1 MRLVS
6 SRVASTLVVR
16 PDSGRVEL
24 ALLEASRRDGFVDA
38 GAHLTFAQ
46 LVDACGGPA
55 FAGLAPADPWLVR
68 ALIAV
73 EARRLAA
80 PVFGDVA
87 STADF
92 ALQADVLRGELWA
105 QDVSPSRLGDLS
117 SQLSSRAGD
126 KVKALAALFETVD
139 ARVEGHQRVDRRAIV
154 SLAAKR
160 LKEKGLPDALLRFEA
175 VEVRDLHDLVPA
187 RLGFLDALARA
198 CVASNR
204 RFRLVVPWAGSP
216 HTDAFVGGVARFFE
230 KRWETLEGAELVP
243 EASELPLAVHLRQL
257 FAADA
262 TPAALP
268 GLRLVSCA
276 TPRDE
281 ARAIASGVKQQLEA
295 GVPPERLAVAFRDL
309 ADDTELLVEQL
320 DALGIPSRARL
331 GLPLVRS
338 PIGRLAASL
347 LSLADDDFPVDD
359 VAALLESRYA
369 RALSKGMPPG
379 RGAFAEAGVRND
391 VIGAKGGQG
400 AWVVRLSALLERRAR
415 EAARRRALTA
425 DVHEL
430 DALLDGVKRVQA
442 LARSIPPRGNATALL
457 EAWWKAVGSLGI
469 AEALAEL
476 EPALRGHLVEGEV
489 DRAVARD
496 QASFE
501 ALSSLVRSLRLA
513 LDSSGLGATS
523 MDRRAFSRWLSVA
536 MGEVNLQ
543 ARGPRAG
550 AVWLVDVRELPGAAF
565 DAVFVGGL
573 LDGRFPGRAP
583 PPALLSDDE
592 RAEVNAA
599 AAMALFRLSVSD
611 DGVALPHRLAEDRL
625 LLHHALLAA
634 PTVTLSFPRSDARGR
649 EALRSPFLD
658 ALARLLPELPRTVR
672 AHRPVPLLDDVESA
686 AELATRAAL
695 ELWSPLETRQS
706 PRDARAPALEAAVRD
721 EAWAVNAR
729 TMSAIEIER
738 LRYFSSR
745 EAEPGRFSGAVREP
759 EVLAR
764 LLPSLEWSAA
774 HPISASQ
781 LESWAN
787 CHFLGLGR
795 RVLRLEE
802 DDEAGEEMDHRA
814 LGELLHAALKRLIP
828 SLQAQGRWPPATPQ
842 LDAVTKEL
850 DAALVAAAVEVA
862 RAMPVGH
869 HLLFDISVERAR
881 RELLRLL
888 FDTAITPFTGAVPH
902 AFESTFGRRDSA
914 EAVQQVAI
922 PPALPHERP
931 IYLVGAID
939 RLDVAPG
946 QVAVIDY
953 KLSRS
958 GTPKARLDALLLKDF
973 QLPLYLFVARAL
985 HPGKTVD
992 AAWVALRKSDS
1003 LVLSRVLKDAD
1014 YTLDDVL
1021 AVDLETRRALA
1032 LEGRPNL
1039 ANAVHG
1045 LQASLRSGD
1054 FGARPLDC
1062 QYCHL
1067 RSVCRISA
1075 RRLSD
1080 TPELD

>member
-1 MRLVS
+1 MSPRD
-6 SRVASTLVVR
+6 ASTLFVR

-38 GAHLTFAQ
+38 GAHRTFSQ

-73 EARRLAA
+73 EAPRLAT
-80 PVFGDVA
+80 PVFGEVA
-87 STADF
+87 TTADF
-92 ALQADVLRGELWA
+92 ALQSDVLRGELWS
-105 QDVSPSRLGDLS
+105 QDVTPSFLSELASRSPGRTGEKLRVLCAMYEAVDAKLGDQHL
-117 SQLSSRAGD
+117 
-126 KVKALAALFETVD
+126 T
-139 ARVEGHQRVDRRAIV
+139 DRRAVIH
-154 SLAAKR
+154 LATRR
-160 LKEKGLPDALLRFEA
+160 LKEQGLPDALLRFEA
-175 VEVRDLHDLVPA
+175 IEVRDLHDLAPA
-187 RLGFLDALARA
+187 RLVFLDALARA
-198 CVASNR
+198 CVTSNR
-204 RFRLVVPWAGSP
+204 SFRLVVPWAGSP

-230 KRWETLEGAELVP
+230 KRWESLQGAELVP
-243 EASELPLAVHLRQL
+243 EASEQPLAVQLRQL
-257 FAADA
+257 FAAEV
-262 TPAALP
+262 TPVTLP
-268 GLRLVSCA
+268 GLALVSCA

-281 ARAIASGVKQQLEA
+281 ARAIAALVKHRLA
-295 GVPPERLAVAFRDL
+295 DGTPPERIAIAFRDL

-320 DALGIPSRARL
+320 DALNIPSRARL
-331 GLPLVRS
+331 GLPLARS

-391 VIGAKGGQG
+391 VIGERGGQG
-400 AWVVRLSALLERRAR
+400 AWMVRLGALLDRRTR

-425 DVHEL
+425 DVNDL
-430 DALLDGVKRVQA
+430 SALIDGVKRVQS
-442 LARSIPPRGNATALL
+442 LARSIPSRGPASSLL
-457 EAWWKAVGSLGI
+457 EAWWKAVGALGI
-469 AEALAEL
+469 AEALS
-476 EPALRGHLVEGEV
+476 EPEPSLRGHVVEAEV

-501 ALSSLVRSLRLA
+501 ALSSLVRSLRLS
-513 LDSSGLGATS
+513 LERSGLGAAS
-523 MDRRAFSRWLSVA
+523 LDRRTFARWLSLA

-550 AVWLVDVRELPGAAF
+550 AVWLVDVRELPGTSF

-573 LDGRFPGRAP
+573 LDGRFPGRSP
-583 PPALLSDDE
+583 PAALLSDDE
-592 RAEVNAA
+592 RAEINAA
-599 AAMALFRLSVSD
+599 ASMTLFRLSVSD
-611 DGVALPHRLAEDRL
+611 DGVALPSRLAEDRL
-625 LLHHALLAA
+625 LLHHALIAA
-634 PTVTLSFPRSDARGR
+634 PSVTLSYPRSDSRGR

-658 ALARLLPELPRTVR
+658 ALKRVLPELPTTVR

-686 AELATRAAL
+686 AELCTRAAL
-695 ELWSPLETRQS
+695 EIWSPLETRQS
-706 PRDARAPALEAAVRD
+706 PRDRRAPALSALVRA
-721 EAWAVNAR
+721 EPWAINANV
-729 TMSAIEIER
+729 MAAIEIER
-738 LRYFSSR
+738 LTYFSR
-745 EAEPGRFSGAVREP
+745 ADAVPGRFSGAVLDP
-759 EVLAR
+759 SVLER
-764 LLPSLEWSAA
+764 LHPALDWNAT

-787 CHFLGLGR
+787 CHFLGLGKR
-795 RVLRLEE
+795 ILKVQEE
-802 DDEAGEEMDHRA
+802 DEAGEEMDHRA

-828 SLQAQGRWPPATPQ
+828 ALQAKGRWPPSKLQ
-842 LDAVTKEL
+842 LEAVTKEL
-850 DAALVAAAVEVA
+850 DEALVFAADEVS
-862 RAMPVGH
+862 RSLPVGH

-881 RELLRLL
+881 RELLRLV
-888 FDTAITPFTGAVPH
+888 FDPAIEPIAGAVPK
-902 AFESTFGRRDSA
+902 AFESTFGRKDSA
-914 EAVQQVAI
+914 EAVQQISI

-931 IYLVGAID
+931 VFLVGAID
-939 RLDVAPG
+939 RLDVAPS

-985 HPGKTVD
+985 YPEKSVD

-1014 YTLDDVL
+1014 YTLEDVL
-1021 AVDLETRRALA
+1021 AVDLETRRLA
-1032 LEGRPNL
+1032 AMEERPNL

-1045 LQASLRSGD
+1045 LQASLRKGD

-1062 QYCHL
+1062 EYCHL

-1075 RRLSD
+1075 RRLSEMAEVD
-1080 TPELD
+1080 